1 MTLGERYF
9 ARKETM
15 FACSKPTINLPGRF
29 IIEVEVLR
37 ELRGTSP
44 RRKCIED
51 MDDSNTFVYKGVT
64 VSSARP

>member
-29 IIEVEVLR
+29 IIEVELLR
-37 ELRGTSP
+37 ELRRISL
-44 RRKCIED
+44 
-51 MDDSNTFVYKGVT
+51 
-64 VSSARP
+64 